1 MNVEK
6 YSEQEMVNACVS
18 NNRKMQEFLYRKYF
32 QTMLKMVKRYTDDD
46 DEIMSILNNGFLK
59 VFKNIHTFQFAGSL
73 EGWIRKCVYH
83 AMADF
88 FKVKNRIKYDTVEL
102 SPEIEKVNA
111 DGEQNLFEYDLLKIV
126 DILPQATKT
135 AFKLYAIDGFTHRE
149 ISAKLGISEGTSKWH
164 VSEARTKLTKILT
177 NQGINNIAYEK

>member
-1 MNVEK
+1 M
-6 YSEQEMVNACVS
+6 
-18 NNRKMQEFLYRKYF
+18 
-32 QTMLKMVKRYTDDD
+32 
-46 DEIMSILNNGFLK
+46 
-59 VFKNIHTFQFAGSL
+59 
-73 EGWIRKCVYH
+73 
-83 AMADF
+83 
-88 FKVKNRIKYDTVEL
+88 

-149 ISAKLGISEGTSKWH
+149 ISEKLGISEGTSKWH